1 MKGEM
6 KRQDK
11 EEGEKYRWI
20 DKMKGEK
27 ERMEGG
33 PEGKQERQVRVC
45 KKKYKQRRT

>member
-27 ERMEGG
+27 ERKDG
-33 PEGKQERQVRVC
+33 
-45 KKKYKQRRT
+45 RRTRGKAGKTGKSMQEKV